1 LLQQRRQQQRKP
13 LVIYVSARASH
24 RLTPRIMLWD
34 LLLIITASLLS
45 TLLAEGISWV
55 LIYRT
60 ASYQLLKASID
71 KTSKKRT

>member
-1 LLQQRRQQQRKP
+1 
-13 LVIYVSARASH
+13 
-24 RLTPRIMLWD
+24 MLWD